1 MTPRSWLTQ
10 IFSLRL
16 QGRPRRAMGVLMTKL
31 WTGKNSRSV
40 TGHRPGHV
48 CQPGNGNELHRSG
61 ALPAIC
67 WWELCAPGSE
77 QPGHYGNTAD
87 FAHSDIE
94 NSGNGTTYGFYFTI
108 SAGPDY
114 LNISEGSTGTIEGF
128 YITTETYTTGTPP
141 IITPTSTVGPLLYN
155 DTDGISLSFAAAGNY
170 YVTINLLCG
179 DQTACT
185 TAADPSHDISLTS
198 SASYQTRAV
207 HSFRYLRHCR
217 CWRVG

>member
-1 MTPRSWLTQ
+1 
-10 IFSLRL
+10 
-16 QGRPRRAMGVLMTKL
+16 MGVLMIKL
-31 WTGKNSRSV
+31 GQATIPALS
-40 TGHRPGHV
+40 
-48 CQPGNGNELHRSG
+48 LG
-61 ALPAIC
+61 AALGMFVSPAMAMNYT
-67 WWELCAPGSE
+67 APGPYQLFVGGSYAP
-77 QPGHYGNTAD
+77 QGASSPDVSYIQAD

-185 TAADPSHDISLTS
+185 TAADPSDDISLTS
-198 SASYQTRAV
+198 SASYGLGVALTPLPAALPMLASGLGFLGLLSR
-207 HSFRYLRHCR
+207 CR
-217 CWRVG
+217 KRKNMAAIAAA